1 MDGRL
6 IIVLFIFLAIAGLV
20 AVVSRLIRVGVTL
33 LALAIILPILCTV
46 LWGDGSSYVSKFAS
60 IFTPEIEQ
68 RITEGYQFYKEQ
80 DSKDP
85 VLDYE
90 QVEREGR
97 WRYPDLWSGR
107 MACPGLDYFRGG
119 LRGPVPSHPSGT
131 CLYHRAG
138 SRAGH
143 CPAVCLFQE
152 GRVDAGS
159 VSGLAYE
166 V

>member
-1 MDGRL
+1 MNGRL

-90 QVEREGR
+90 QVEEYADGALEKAKDAILGLFGR
-97 WRYPDLWSGR
+97 KKEDDQTGTVFTSSTTGSGSLPLPFPFVG
-107 MACPGLDYFRGG
+107 MANCTDFIRII
-119 LRGPVPSHPSGT
+119 
-131 CLYHRAG
+131 
-138 SRAGH
+138 
-143 CPAVCLFQE
+143 
-152 GRVDAGS
+152 
-159 VSGLAYE
+159 
-166 V
+166 